1 MNAKG
6 LSENRSRSVR
16 NDYIKSGAA
25 NIVYMLCGV
34 LVSRG
39 AVLGELAPFGASYA
53 AAVPKKYLLPS
64 LIGTALGYILLNPN
78 GSFRYTLL

>member
-1 MNAKG
+1 MLIIMNAKG
-6 LSENRSRSVR
+6 LSRNSPRAVQ

-25 NIVYMLCGV
+25 NVIYMLCGV

-53 AAVPKKYLLPS
+53 AAVPKN
-64 LIGTALGYILLNPN
+64 ICC
-78 GSFRYTLL
+78 RH